1 MHGEE
6 RTPEQPWLDFQKKSQ
21 LLDSNLKN
29 LKSVVEIQAHY
40 HLFIR
45 TSDNQNSIFD
55 GLDVFKQTVNYNT
68 RGLVF
73 LEGSSFD
80 GALADILLIIL
91 VFPWQL
97 MHAFALEIV
106 L

>member
-1 MHGEE
+1 M
-6 RTPEQPWLDFQKKSQ
+6 
-21 LLDSNLKN
+21 DSNLKS

-45 TSDNQNSIFD
+45 TSDNQNSISD
-55 GLDVFKQTVNYNT
+55 GLNVFKQTVNCNT

-73 LEGSSFD
+73 LEGSIFD
-80 GALADILLIIL
+80 GALADILLIMPI
-91 VFPWQL
+91 FPWKL
-97 MHAFALEIV
+97 MPAFALETV